1 MTATLAAFA
10 LAATLLI
17 LAPGPD
23 SMLVLRNTLRG
34 GRHAGWVTAGGT
46 ISGLLVW
53 ATAAALG
60 LSALLQAS
68 RVGYDVV
75 RITGAGYLAWLGL
88 TSLGLFRRAEPAPET
103 GVRPG
108 LPVKDETNRV
118 TNRRM
123 YLTGLASNLLNPKI
137 GVFFIAFLPGF
148 MPSRSPAP
156 ALSFGLGLWF
166 AAETGVWLATL
177 AWLAARGVGWLS
189 RPGRRRWLERA
200 TGIVLIGFGV
210 RLALASR

>member
-10 LAATLLI
+10 LTATLLI

-34 GRHAGWVTAGGT
+34 GRPAGWVTASGT
-46 ISGLLVW
+46 LSGLLVW

-68 RVGYDVV
+68 RVGYDVL
-75 RITGAGYLAWLGL
+75 RIAGAGYLAWLGL
-88 TSLGLFRRAEPAPET
+88 TSLGLFRRAGHAPET
-103 GVRPG
+103 GSRPG
-108 LPVKDETNRV
+108 LPAGGGTGRV
-118 TNRRM
+118 TKRRM
-123 YLTGLASNLLNPKI
+123 YLTGLVSNLLNPKI

-148 MPSRSPAP
+148 IPSRSPAP
-156 ALSFGLGLWF
+156 TLLFGLGLWF
-166 AAETGVWLATL
+166 VAETGVWLATL
-177 AWLAARGVGWLS
+177 AWLAARGVRWLT
-189 RPGRRRWLERA
+189 RPGPRRWLERL
-200 TGIVLIGFGV
+200 TGVVLIGFGV

>member
-34 GRHAGWVTAGGT
+34 GRRAGWVTASGT
-46 ISGLLVW
+46 MSGLLVW

-68 RVGYDVV
+68 RVGYDVL
-75 RITGAGYLAWLGL
+75 RIAGACYLAWLGL

-103 GVRPG
+103 GDRPG
-108 LPVKDETNRV
+108 PPVRDETNRV
-118 TNRRM
+118 TRRRL
-123 YLTGLASNLLNPKI
+123 YLTGLVSNLLNPKI

-148 MPSRSPAP
+148 IPSRSPAP

-166 AAETGVWLATL
+166 VAETGVWLATV

-200 TGIVLIGFGV
+200 TGVVLIGFGV

>member
-34 GRHAGWVTAGGT
+34 GRHAGWVTASGT
-46 ISGLLVW
+46 LSGLLVW

-68 RVGYDVV
+68 RVGYDVL
-75 RITGAGYLAWLGL
+75 RIAGAGYLAWLGL
-88 TSLGLFRRAEPAPET
+88 TSLGLFRRAEPAPE
-103 GVRPG
+103 GGSRPG
-108 LPVKDETNRV
+108 PPVRDEAHRV
-118 TNRRM
+118 TKRRL
-123 YLTGLASNLLNPKI
+123 YLTGVVSNLLNPKI

-166 AAETGVWLATL
+166 VAETGVWLATL
-177 AWLAARGVGWLS
+177 AWLAARGVRWLS

-200 TGIVLIGFGV
+200 TGVVLIGFGV
-210 RLALASR
+210 RLALGSR